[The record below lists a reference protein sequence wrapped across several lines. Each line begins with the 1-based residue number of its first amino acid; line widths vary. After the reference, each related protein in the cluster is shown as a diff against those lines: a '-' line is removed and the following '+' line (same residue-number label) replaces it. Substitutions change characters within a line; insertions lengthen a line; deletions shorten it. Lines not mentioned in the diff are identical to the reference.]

1 MLRLTRGATIIIA
14 LAVLLCVSACGDSSP
29 APSPS
34 PSELGQLTA
43 LAEYFGAQQA
53 WWLALPRGAAEDLL
67 GELPDA
73 SPGPSATTY
82 VVLMRGDFNDGT
94 GQPMT
99 WGVAAGEAG
108 ADVVARVFA
117 ARPEVSGHSWTAL
130 ALP

>member
-1 MLRLTRGATIIIA
+1 MARFTRGVATIVA
-14 LAVLLCVSACGDSSP
+14 VAVLLCASACGDSSP

-34 PSELGQLTA
+34 ASELAQLTA
-43 LAEYFGAQQA
+43 LAEHLGAQQA

-67 GELPDA
+67 GELPGAD
-73 SPGPSATTY
+73 PGSSATTY

-99 WGVAAGEAG
+99 WAVAAGKAG
-108 ADVVARVFA
+108 ADTATRVFA

-130 ALP
+130 ELP